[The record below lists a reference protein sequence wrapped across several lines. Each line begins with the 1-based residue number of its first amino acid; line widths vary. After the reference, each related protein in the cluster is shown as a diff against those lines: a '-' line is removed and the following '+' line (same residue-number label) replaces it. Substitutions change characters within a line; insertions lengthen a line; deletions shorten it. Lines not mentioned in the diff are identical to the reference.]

1 VTKQRSQP
9 VVISVLVFLVGLGSA
24 VYILVGIVSAF
35 APQLYRDNSGIT
47 SGNQI
52 PSELELVGAIAC
64 LFYGL
69 VGIWSLQELRQ
80 KSQTALLLVQSLATL
95 KIIFGFFRFPLGLIF
110 VLANILALVL
120 ARSNSAKSWVA
131 KS

>member
-1 VTKQRSQP
+1 M
-9 VVISVLVFLVGLGSA
+9 VISVLLVLVGLASA
-24 VYILVGIVSAF
+24 IYISIGMVSAF
-35 APQLYRDNSGIT
+35 APQLYRNNSGTT

-69 VGIWSLQELRQ
+69 VGIWVLQELRR
-80 KSQTALLLVQSLATL
+80 KSQTALLLVQTLATL
-95 KIIFGFFRFPLGLIF
+95 NIIFGFFRFPLGLIF
-110 VLANILALVL
+110 ILANVSALVL
-120 ARSNSAKSWVA
+120 ASSNSAKCWVA

>member
-1 VTKQRSQP
+1 MP
-9 VVISVLVFLVGLGSA
+9 VVISVLRLLVGLASA
-24 VYILVGIVSAF
+24 VYISIGIVSAF
-35 APQLYRDNSGIT
+35 APQLYRNNSGIT

-52 PSELELVGAIAC
+52 PSELELVAAIAC

-80 KSQTALLLVQSLATL
+80 KSQTALLLVQTLAIL
-95 KIIFGFFRFPLGLIF
+95 NIIFGFFRFPLGLIF
-110 VLANILALVL
+110 VLANVLALVL
-120 ARSNSAKSWVA
+120 TRSKSAKNWVA